1 MDKRHF
7 VMRYLPAVLVLVAAV
22 TFQADAFAQQMS
34 AAAIATRLSFV
45 EKLIFES
52 SAARKVEE
60 SGKAEALALKAEA
73 ENHFTSAQSKNDS
86 GDAAGAEMEL
96 NEAVRHMRAAVQAA
110 GDTDQLTEKK
120 SADFARRR
128 ESVEA
133 LTLAHERI
141 ANEKG
146 MSDKHRELVTRI
158 DAELQV
164 ADGLLAEGKADE
176 ARAALDSTYETVKVS
191 VESLREGETL
201 VRELKFETKK
211 DEYIYELDRN
221 DTHRMLI
228 QVLLAEKM
236 EDERARATAESFI
249 SKAESLRMEAE
260 TSAGRE
266 RYEEAIGLLE
276 DSTKELIRAIRS
288 AGIYIP
294 G

>member
-1 MDKRHF
+1 MKFKSRD
-7 VMRYLPAVLVLVAAV
+7 YLAPVVLMVAA
-22 TFQADAFAQQMS
+22 FAIHADVLAQQMS
-34 AAAIATRLSFV
+34 AAAIASRLSFV

-60 SGKAEALALKAEA
+60 SGKAEALELRAEA
-73 ENHFTSAQSKNDS
+73 EKHFTAAQSKNAS
-86 GDAAGAEMEL
+86 GDTAGAEEEI
-96 NEAVRHMRAAVQAA
+96 NEAVRSMRAAVQAA
-110 GDTDQLTEKK
+110 GDADQVSEKK

-141 ANEKG
+141 ATEKG
-146 MSDKHRELVTRI
+146 LGDRHRELAQRV
-158 DAELQV
+158 DAELHA
-164 ADGLLAEGKADE
+164 ADALLVEGKADE

-211 DEYIYELDRN
+211 DEYLYELDRN

-236 EDERARATAESFI
+236 EDERARTTAEGFI
-249 SKAESLRMEAE
+249 SKAQSLRAEAE
-260 TSAGRE
+260 TEAGRE
-266 RYEEAIGLLE
+266 RFEQAIGLLE
-276 DSTKELIRAIRS
+276 ESTKELIRAIRS

>member
-1 MDKRHF
+1 MRFTAKRYLASAF
-7 VMRYLPAVLVLVAAV
+7 VMIAIISM
-22 TFQADAFAQQMS
+22 QADAFAQQAS
-34 AAAIATRLSFV
+34 AAAITSRLSFV

-60 SGKAEALALKAEA
+60 SGKAEALTLKADA
-73 ENHFTSAQSKNDS
+73 EQHFTAAQAKNEA
-86 GDAAGAEMEL
+86 GDTAGAEAEL
-96 NEAVRHMRAAVQAA
+96 NEAVRSMRAAVQAA
-110 GDTDQLTEKK
+110 GDGEQVTEKK

-128 ESVEA
+128 ESVDA
-133 LTLAHERI
+133 LMLAHERI
-141 ANEKG
+141 ATEKG
-146 MSDKHRELVTRI
+146 LGERHRELAARVET
-158 DAELQV
+158 ELHA
-164 ADGLLAEGKADE
+164 ADELLDEGKADE
-176 ARAALDSTYETVKVS
+176 ARAALDATYETVKVS

-211 DEYIYELDRN
+211 DEYLYELDRN

-236 EDERARATAESFI
+236 EDERARTTAEGFI
-249 SKAESLRMEAE
+249 SKAENLRGEAE
-260 TSAGRE
+260 TEAGRE

-276 DSTKELIRAIRS
+276 QSTKELIRAIRS